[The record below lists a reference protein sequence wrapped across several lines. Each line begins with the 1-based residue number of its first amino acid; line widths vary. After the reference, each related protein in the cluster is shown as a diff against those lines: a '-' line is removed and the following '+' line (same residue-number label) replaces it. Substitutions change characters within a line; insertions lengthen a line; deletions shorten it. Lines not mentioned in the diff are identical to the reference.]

1 MRTPSCSSQTVTSLI
16 RKNIVV
22 AFPEIHAALG
32 PVSHRTVCRKL
43 VEAGCRSSYSH
54 RGSYYTLDECTDYDA
69 HGVWS
74 YGDIH
79 FSRNGTLLDTLVV
92 LVDASETGMFA
103 RDMKPI
109 VKVEILVA
117 LTRLIKTRRLSRRKA
132 GDHYLYCSMDPATR
146 RRQVRNQ
153 TAPSPMLDET
163 YANASK
169 SFLGLLDEK
178 QRRMYAGLESLR
190 PGSGG
195 DQRIAEQLDLS
206 RVAVTSGRKQLLSGA
221 FEMERIRKIGGGRK
235 SVKKKPRTPPPDP
248 DNGS

>member
-16 RKNIVV
+16 QKNIVV
-22 AFPEIHAALG
+22 TFPELHAALG

-54 RGSYYTLDECTDYDA
+54 RGGYYTLEECIDYDA
-69 HGVWS
+69 YGVWS
-74 YGDIH
+74 YGNIH

-92 LVDASETGMFA
+92 LVDASEAGMFA
-103 RDMKPI
+103 RDLRPI
-109 VKVEILVA
+109 VKLEVLA
-117 LTRLIKTRRLSRRKA
+117 SLTRLIKTRRLSRTKV

-163 YANASK
+163 YANASRT
-169 SFLGLLDEK
+169 FLGLLDEK

-195 DQRIAEQLDLS
+195 DRQIAEQLDMS
-206 RVAVTSGRKQLLSGA
+206 RSTVTRGRKQLLSGE
-221 FEMERIRKIGGGRK
+221 FEKERIRKVGGGRK
-235 SVKKKPRTPPPDP
+235 SVKKKP
-248 DNGS
+248 